1 MSSATAIASRPASIA
16 VPRPSRYAILAAA
29 SLLLAALSLAIQA
42 APSYDP
48 WAWIIWGR
56 EITHLA
62 LVTTGGP
69 TWKPLPVIFTTVFAP
84 FGAAAPD
91 LWLVVARAGG
101 IMAIAL
107 AAVAA
112 ARLVR
117 SDVPGRALPA
127 IAAALA
133 GIGLLGLYQYAA
145 SVMQGES
152 EGLLAALVLL
162 AILRYFDGAPRQ
174 ALLLGFAAALIRPE
188 VWPFLALYGMLL
200 WRRDPGTRW
209 LVLALFALIGAL
221 WFLPEVWGSGS
232 LLRGVRWAENPRH
245 GSPALASCP
254 FCSEVSGSA
263 WPLVTM
269 PFKAG
274 VVLAL
279 VEVARRWR
287 HQAPTNAQLI
297 VAIAALIGLGWILEE
312 AVLTQIGFSGSDRY
326 LIAPVAVLIMV
337 GAVGWAWAFQRPRS
351 AFVLVGVV
359 AALTVLCSW
368 SRAASRLRHRH
379 PASPER
385 DPARPSG
392 RRRPRRRCQT
402 VACVWRDPDQPVRGA
417 ARGVDARRGVAA
429 DGEQR
434 RPGPDPVRRPGR
446 SGAGATTSAR
456 LSAGGRRRRGANLR
470 EVWLRRW
477 RAATRRARSRP
488 CGSRGFRSTWHGVSG
503 SRRGRGSCRRRSR
516 TRRSRTSRRT

>member
-16 VPRPSRYAILAAA
+16 VPRPSRYTILAAA
-29 SLLLAALSLAIQA
+29 SVLLAALSLAIQA

-101 IMAIAL
+101 IMALAL

-188 VWPFLALYGMLL
+188 VWPFLALYGVLL

-263 WPLVTM
+263 WPIVTM

-279 VEVARRWR
+279 VEVSRRWR

-359 AALTVLCSW
+359 AALTVLAPGRGPHLGSATDTL
-368 SRAASRLRHRH
+368 RAQNAIRRDLPVAVDRAGGARQLLACGAIQTNPSEAPLAAWTLDVGLLRTESSDGRVLIQSGGQDG
-379 PASPER
+379 PALAP
-385 DPARPSG
+385 
-392 RRRPRRRCQT
+392 RPRAGYQL
-402 VACVWRDPDQPVRGA
+402 VA
-417 ARGVDARRGVAA
+417 
-429 DGEQR
+429 
-434 RPGPDPVRRPGR
+434 
-446 SGAGATTSAR
+446 GAGAVR
-456 LSAGGRRRRGANLR
+456 IF
-470 EVWLRRW
+470 EK
-477 RAATRRARSRP
+477 
-488 CGSRGFRSTWHGVSG
+488 CG
-503 SRRGRGSCRRRSR
+503 
-516 TRRSRTSRRT
+516 

>member
-1 MSSATAIASRPASIA
+1 MSSASAIASRQASIA
-16 VPRPSRYAILAAA
+16 VPRPSRYTILAAA
-29 SLLLAALSLAIQA
+29 SVLLAALSLGIQA

-101 IMAIAL
+101 IMAVAL

-188 VWPFLALYGMLL
+188 VWPFLALYGVLL

-359 AALTVLCSW
+359 AALTVLSPGRGPHLG
-368 SRAASRLRHRH
+368 SATDTLRAQNAIRRDLPVAVDRAGGARQLLACGAIQTNPSEAPLAAWTLDVGLLRTESSDGRVLIQSGGQDC
-379 PASPER
+379 PALAP
-385 DPARPSG
+385 
-392 RRRPRRRCQT
+392 RPRRGFQL
-402 VACVWRDPDQPVRGA
+402 VA
-417 ARGVDARRGVAA
+417 
-429 DGEQR
+429 
-434 RPGPDPVRRPGR
+434 
-446 SGAGATTSAR
+446 GAGAVR
-456 LSAGGRRRRGANLR
+456 IF
-470 EVWLRRW
+470 EK
-477 RAATRRARSRP
+477 
-488 CGSRGFRSTWHGVSG
+488 CG
-503 SRRGRGSCRRRSR
+503 
-516 TRRSRTSRRT
+516 